1 MERDDKTA
9 HYDADMDV
17 SQTNSPATDSGSP
30 KAGGRRPSMLR
41 SVASFSG
48 MTMVSRVFGLVRD
61 MVISRVFGVD
71 AATDAFW
78 VAFRIPNF
86 MRRLFAEG
94 SFTTAFV
101 PVFTEIKEKRSHA
114 ELKELVARTAGSLGA
129 VLLLV
134 VGLGLLLA
142 PQVANIFSAGGDHAE
157 KFELT
162 VQLLRLTFPF
172 ILFVSLTALAG
183 GALNSFHRFG
193 MPALVPVLL
202 NLSMIGCALWLA
214 PHLHTPILALG
225 WAILFGGII
234 QLLFLLPDMARLD
247 LLALPRLGFAHP
259 DVRKVMRLMVPTL
272 FGSSIAQVNL
282 LLDTVIASLLFVG
295 SQSWLSQADR
305 FLELPL
311 GVFGIA
317 LGTVILPTL
326 ARHHVNT
333 DQAGFSRSLD
343 WGLRT
348 TLMIAVPAML
358 GLMFLSVPLV
368 ATLFQY
374 GHYKPFDSQMAAL
387 SVFGLSFG
395 LPSFALVK
403 VVLPAFYARQDT
415 KTPVKAGIA
424 SLIANMGF
432 NFLFLGL
439 LWLAVTK
446 HWWMPADAP
455 NLDAAITA
463 SHSASWLMMFSTIPG
478 LHFALGMASAV
489 ASYLNLAL
497 LWHWLRKAGVYQRQP
512 GWARFGLRL
521 ALACAVM
528 VAVILAAL
536 HVGPDFTAVPALTRI
551 VWLGGIVVA
560 GAGSYALAMF
570 ALGFRPRDLREH

>member
-1 MERDDKTA
+1 
-9 HYDADMDV
+9 
-17 SQTNSPATDSGSP
+17 
-30 KAGGRRPSMLR
+30 MLR
-41 SVASFSG
+41 SVASFSS
-48 MTMVSRVFGLVRD
+48 MTMISRVFGLLRD
-61 MVISRVFGVD
+61 MVISRVFGVS

-114 ELKELVARTAGSLGA
+114 DLKELVARTAGSLGA

-134 VGLGLLLA
+134 VGLGIVFA
-142 PQVANIFSAGGDHAE
+142 PQVATVFSPGAINNHD
-157 KFELT
+157 KFQLT
-162 VQLLRLTFPF
+162 VHLLRLTFPF
-172 ILFVSLTALAG
+172 ILFVSMTALAG

-202 NLSMIGCALWLA
+202 NICMITFSLWLA
-214 PHLHTPILALG
+214 PRLDTPILALG
-225 WAILFGGII
+225 WAILFGGIV
-234 QLLFLLPDMARLD
+234 QLLCLLPDMAKLD
-247 LLALPRLGFAHP
+247 LLAWPRFGFGHP

-282 LLDTVIASLLFVG
+282 LLDTVIASLLYVG

-333 DQAGFSRSLD
+333 DRAGFSKSLD

-348 TLMIAVPAML
+348 TMMIAVPAMF
-358 GLMFLSVPLV
+358 GLMFLCVPLV

-374 GHYKPFDSQMAAL
+374 GHYTPFDTQMAAL

-395 LPSFALVK
+395 LPAFALVK

-415 KTPVKAGIA
+415 KTPVKAGVA
-424 SLIANMGF
+424 SLIANMFF
-432 NFLFLGL
+432 NFLFLGA
-439 LWLAVTK
+439 LWFAVVR
-446 HWWMPADAP
+446 HLWIPAGAP
-455 NLDAAITA
+455 DLGAAI
-463 SHSASWLMMFSTIPG
+463 SSAQSAPLTVAFAKLPG

-489 ASYLNLAL
+489 ASYLNLML
-497 LWHWLRKAGVYQRQP
+497 LWRWLRKAGVYERQP
-512 GWARFGLRL
+512 GWGWFLLRL
-521 ALACAVM
+521 VVACAAM
-528 VAVILAAL
+528 VGVLLLGL
-536 HVGPDFTAVPALTRI
+536 HWGPDFTAVRATTRI
-551 VWLGGIVVA
+551 LWLAGLTVA
-560 GAGSYALAMF
+560 GAAVYGAAMI
-570 ALGFRPRDLREH
+570 ALGFRPRELREH

>member
-1 MERDDKTA
+1 
-9 HYDADMDV
+9 
-17 SQTNSPATDSGSP
+17 
-30 KAGGRRPSMLR
+30 MLR
-41 SVASFSG
+41 SVLSFSS
-48 MTMVSRVFGLVRD
+48 MTLVSRVFGLVRD
-61 MVISRVFGVD
+61 MVISRVFGVS

-114 ELKELVARTAGSLGA
+114 DLKELVARTAGTLAA
-129 VLLLV
+129 VLVLV
-134 VGLGLLLA
+134 VGLGIVFA
-142 PQVANIFSAGGDHAE
+142 PQVATLFSPGALEDPG

-162 VQLLRLTFPF
+162 VHLLRLTFPF
-172 ILFVSLTALAG
+172 ILLVSLTALAG
-183 GALNSFHRFG
+183 GALNSFHRFA

-202 NLSMIGCALWLA
+202 NLSMIACALWLA
-214 PHLHTPILALG
+214 PHLGPPPRPSHLDVRILALG
-225 WAILFGGII
+225 WAIVIGGAV
-234 QLLFLLPDMARLD
+234 QLLCLLPEMARLD
-247 LLALPRLGFAHP
+247 LLSLPRLGFRHP
-259 DVRKVMRLMVPTL
+259 DVRKVMKLMVPTL
-272 FGSSIAQVNL
+272 FGSSVAQVNL

-326 ARHHVNT
+326 SRHHVNT
-333 DQAGFSRSLD
+333 DREGFSKSLD

-374 GHYKPFDSQMAAL
+374 GHYKPFDSEMAAL

-395 LPSFALVK
+395 LPAFALVK

-415 KTPVKAGIA
+415 RTPVKAGVA
-424 SLIANMGF
+424 SLIANMF
-432 NFLFLGL
+432 LNFLFIGVLYV
-439 LWLAVTK
+439 AVVR
-446 HWWMPADAP
+446 HAWEPAGTPVSDAQI
-455 NLDAAITA
+455 AASRAA
-463 SHSASWLMMFSTIPG
+463 SFFTMFSHFPG
-478 LHFALGMASAV
+478 LHFALGMASAA

-497 LWHWLRKAGVYQRQP
+497 LWHWLRQTGVYQRQP
-512 GWARFGLRL
+512 GWSRFLLRL
-521 ALACAVM
+521 VVACAVM
-528 VAVILAAL
+528 VGVLVIGLRMA
-536 HVGPDFTAVPALTRI
+536 PDFTAVPALKRI
-551 VWLGGIVVA
+551 VWLASLVLAGGA
-560 GAGSYALAMF
+560 SYGLAML

>member
-1 MERDDKTA
+1 
-9 HYDADMDV
+9 
-17 SQTNSPATDSGSP
+17 
-30 KAGGRRPSMLR
+30 MLR
-41 SVASFSG
+41 SVLSFSS
-48 MTMVSRVFGLVRD
+48 MTLVSRVFGLVRD
-61 MVISRVFGVD
+61 MIISRVFGVS

-114 ELKELVARTAGSLGA
+114 DLKELVARTAGSLAG
-129 VLLLV
+129 VLVLI
-134 VGLGLLLA
+134 VGLGMVFA
-142 PQVANIFSAGGDHAE
+142 PQVATVFSPGALESPE
-157 KFELT
+157 KFDLT
-162 VQLLRLTFPF
+162 VHLLRLTFPF

-183 GALNSFHRFG
+183 GALNSFHRFA

-202 NLSMIGCALWLA
+202 NLSMIACALWL
-214 PHLHTPILALG
+214 TPALGSRPLPPQIDWRIESLG
-225 WAILFGGII
+225 WAILIGGII
-234 QLLFLLPDMARLD
+234 QLLCLLPDMARLD
-247 LLALPRLGFAHP
+247 LLSLPRMGFRHP
-259 DVRKVMRLMVPTL
+259 DVRKVMKLMVPTL

-333 DQAGFSRSLD
+333 DRDGFSKSLD

-374 GHYKPFDSQMAAL
+374 GHYQPFDSRMAAL

-395 LPSFALVK
+395 LPAFALVK

-424 SLIANMGF
+424 SLIANMF
-432 NFLFLGL
+432 LNFLFLGA
-439 LWLAVTK
+439 LWFAATHRWWAPGGELAT
-446 HWWMPADAP
+446 
-455 NLDAAITA
+455 DAAIAA
-463 SHSASWLMMFSTIPG
+463 SRSASLATMFATIPG
-478 LHFALGMASAV
+478 LHFALGMASAA

-497 LWHWLRKAGVYQRQP
+497 LWHWLRKTGVYQRQP
-512 GWARFGLRL
+512 GWLRFGARL
-521 ALACAVM
+521 LVACMAM
-528 VAVILAAL
+528 VAVILLGL
-536 HVGPDFTAVPALTRI
+536 HWGPDFTAVPAWHRV
-551 VWLGGIVVA
+551 VWLGGIVLAGVA
-560 GAGSYALAMF
+560 TYALAML
-570 ALGFRPRDLREH
+570 AMGLRPRDLREH

>member
-1 MERDDKTA
+1 
-9 HYDADMDV
+9 
-17 SQTNSPATDSGSP
+17 
-30 KAGGRRPSMLR
+30 MLR
-41 SVASFSG
+41 SVASFSS
-48 MTMVSRVFGLVRD
+48 MTMISRVFGLLRD
-61 MVISRVFGVD
+61 MVISRVFGVS

-129 VLLLV
+129 LLV
-134 VGLGLLLA
+134 VIVGLGIVFA
-142 PQVANIFSAGGDHAE
+142 PQVATVFSPGAIDNPD
-157 KFELT
+157 KFDLT
-162 VQLLRLTFPF
+162 VKLLRLTFPF
-172 ILFVSLTALAG
+172 ILVVSLTALAG
-183 GALNSFHRFG
+183 GALNSFHRFA

-202 NLSMIGCALWLA
+202 NLSMIVCALWLA
-214 PHLHTPILALG
+214 PMLGPRPTPPILDTRIVVLG
-225 WAILFGGII
+225 WAIAIGGVI
-234 QLLFLLPDMARLD
+234 QLLCLLPNMAKLD
-247 LLALPRLGFAHP
+247 LLSWPRLGFSHP

-282 LLDTVIASLLFVG
+282 LLDTVIASLLYVG

-333 DQAGFSRSLD
+333 DRAGFSKALD

-358 GLMFLSVPLV
+358 GLMMLSVPLV

-374 GHYKPFDSQMAAL
+374 GNYKPFDTQMAAL

-395 LPSFALVK
+395 LPAFALVK

-415 KTPVKAGIA
+415 RTPVKAGVA
-424 SLIANMGF
+424 SLVANMVF
-432 NFLFLGL
+432 NVLI
-439 LWLAVTK
+439 LAILYKV
-446 HWWMPADAP
+446 WVPADLQRGSVWVA
-455 NLDAAITA
+455 L
-463 SHSASWLMMFSTIPG
+463 STVPG
-478 LHFALGMASAV
+478 LHFALGLASAI
-489 ASYLNLAL
+489 ASYLNLVL
-497 LWHWLRKAGVYQRQP
+497 LWRWLKRAGVYQRQP
-512 GWARFGLRL
+512 GWRRFLVRL
-521 ALACAVM
+521 FVACIVM
-528 VAVILAAL
+528 VAAVG
-536 HVGPDFTAVPALTRI
+536 VGQWFGPDFTKIAALQRI
-551 VWLGGIVVA
+551 LWLGALVA
-560 GAGSYALAMF
+560 AGVGAYGMAMV
-570 ALGFRPRDLREH
+570 AMGFRPRELREH

>member
-1 MERDDKTA
+1 MGL
-9 HYDADMDV
+9 
-17 SQTNSPATDSGSP
+17 SQTPVPGLNEGDAAANAAA
-30 KAGGRRPSMLR
+30 KRPSMLR
-41 SVASFSG
+41 SVVSFSS
-48 MTMVSRVFGLVRD
+48 MTMVSRVFGLLRD
-61 MVISRVFGVD
+61 MILSRVFGVS

-114 ELKELVARTAGSLGA
+114 DLKALVSRTAGSLGA
-129 VLLLV
+129 VLV
-134 VGLGLLLA
+134 VIVGLGIVFA
-142 PQVANIFSAGGDHAE
+142 PQVATVFSPGAIENPE

-162 VQLLRLTFPF
+162 VKLLRLTFPF

-202 NLSMIGCALWLA
+202 NLSMIGFALWV
-214 PHLHTPILALG
+214 TPLLGARPLPPLLDTRIVVLG
-225 WAILFGGII
+225 WAIAFGGVI
-234 QLLFLLPDMARLD
+234 QLLCLLPQMAKLD
-247 LLALPRLGFAHP
+247 LLAWPRLGFGHP
-259 DVRKVMRLMVPTL
+259 DVRKVMKLMVPTL

-282 LLDTVIASLLFVG
+282 LLDTVIASLLYVG

-333 DQAGFSRSLD
+333 DRDGFSKSLD

-374 GHYKPFDSQMAAL
+374 GNYTPFDTQMAAL

-395 LPSFALVK
+395 LPAFALVK

-415 KTPVKAGIA
+415 RTPVKAGVA
-424 SLIANMGF
+424 SLIANMFF
-432 NFLFLGL
+432 NFLFLGV
-439 LWLAVTK
+439 LWFAVV
-446 HWWMPADAP
+446 HHLWVPAGAP
-455 NLDAAITA
+455 DLTSAIATA
-463 SHSASWLMMFSTIPG
+463 QSGSLFTAFSTLPG

-489 ASYLNLAL
+489 ASYLNLML
-497 LWHWLRKAGVYQRQP
+497 LWRWLRKAGVYQREP
-512 GWARFGLRL
+512 GWTRFLLRL
-521 ALACAVM
+521 GAACAVM
-528 VAVILAAL
+528 VGILLLGL
-536 HVGPDFTAVPALTRI
+536 HWGPDFTAVSALTRI
-551 VWLGGIVVA
+551 LWLAGLTVA
-560 GAGSYALAMF
+560 GVIAYGIAMM
-570 ALGFRPRDLREH
+570 ALGFRPRELREH